1 MDSNWQPLDHFLLM
15 RGDDCLI
22 LGHRLSEWCGHG
34 PILEQDMA
42 LTNIA
47 LDLIGQA
54 RLYYQYAG
62 ERLGKTEDE
71 LAYLRY
77 ERNYY
82 NAWLV
87 ELPNS
92 DFAHT
97 IIRQFYFDWYENALL
112 EALEGSTN
120 ERLAG
125 IAAKSRKEARYHRQY
140 SSDWVIRL
148 GDGTE
153 ESRRRI
159 QAALDLIIP
168 YTGELFQNVSLH
180 QALIDDGSIPD
191 MTGLWPGTEQK
202 ILEVLREAGLALP
215 DAPWLPARGREGR
228 HTEHLG
234 FILTELQ
241 YMQRAYPGLTW

>member
-42 LTNIA
+42 LTNIS

-54 RLYYQYAG
+54 RLYYQLAG
-62 ERLGKTEDE
+62 ERLGRSEDQ
-71 LAYLRY
+71 LAYLRN
-77 ERNYY
+77 ERNYL

-87 ELPNS
+87 EQPNG

-97 IIRQFYFDWYENALL
+97 IVRQFFFDWYENALL
-112 EALEGSTN
+112 EALERSKN
-120 ERLAG
+120 DRLAA
-125 IAAKSRKEARYHRQY
+125 IAAKSLKEARYHRQY
-140 SSDWVIRL
+140 SCEWVIRL

-153 ESRRRI
+153 ESHRRM
-159 QAALDLIIP
+159 QAALDRLTP
-168 YTGELFQNVSLH
+168 YVGELYQNHAFHAS
-180 QALIDDGSIPD
+180 LIDDQVIPD
-191 MTGLWPGTEQK
+191 IAGLWSPIEQQMV
-202 ILEVLREAGLALP
+202 EVIRESTLTFP
-215 DAPWLPARGREGR
+215 VMPSLPARGREGI

-234 FILTELQ
+234 FVLTELQ
-241 YMQRAYPGLTW
+241 YMQRAYPGSTW